1 MRKLYFNHMKKCLL
15 LMQLV
20 LISCNSIHKNSP
32 SYKNEVNNTS
42 AKTNTQKFDLMKIIV
57 ANHGVFDEL
66 NFTFF
71 DSSNYIKITINDS
84 KEVFEEF
91 EYIEELFWWNNESY
105 FLNYFL
111 KKIKTKLYDEVP
123 NVSKSKKNKPLEIN
137 ITFSNENN
145 LDSNC

>member
-20 LISCNSIHKNSP
+20 LISCNSIHENSP

-71 DSSNYIKITINDS
+71 DSSNYIRITINDS
-84 KEVFEEF
+84 KEILEEF

>member
-1 MRKLYFNHMKKCLL
+1 M
-15 LMQLV
+15 
-20 LISCNSIHKNSP
+20 
-32 SYKNEVNNTS
+32 
-42 AKTNTQKFDLMKIIV
+42 